1 MGTYGPAADQGPESE
16 LPASGPSRWRRVLG
30 RSRWGRPTR
39 QDAVAGFVTGLFSI
53 PEGMAY
59 ASIGGFNPLLGLY
72 SGMVPT
78 AVGSLFSR
86 TVLMTTTLTSAIA
99 LTSHSVLDEAGLD
112 ADDPRHIA
120 TLTILVGAFM
130 LLFGLLGMGSL
141 MSFVSNAVMTGF
153 TTGIA
158 IQILAGVIEDATG
171 YRTSAHNT
179 LAKLGD
185 AVIHVGSWEPT
196 STVVAAAT
204 VACWFAL
211 HAVERLRAFAI
222 LLALIIASLP
232 VVVLDLD
239 VRLVGDIGTIPR
251 SLPQPVVPD
260 PGVAPE
266 LITGAVAVALV
277 ALAQAAG
284 IGAAVPNPDGTRSN
298 VSGDFTAQGVANIAG
313 GFFRALPTG
322 GSMSRTGVATSAGA
336 RTRWAGVFAGI
347 VLAVLVLVAGPLA
360 EQIPMPVIGGLIVVI
375 AGELI
380 IGRLGDIRLV
390 ARTGPLPTV
399 AMIATFVATTQLPL
413 QDAILLGAGLS
424 LLLFCVNAQRRA
436 RIRALERDARGRWR
450 TTDVPPRVEPGTVT
464 VLHYEGVSMFAE
476 VARLD
481 EEWPALAEARE
492 AVVIFH
498 VRTLPDV
505 PSSTIIKAL
514 AQRAHQLTDHGSR
527 LMVVGLDPTLMKV
540 FDRTGLSSILGSEN
554 VVMRTPTFFEA
565 LDHAY
570 DDALAWT
577 RGQRPRESG

>member
-1 MGTYGPAADQGPESE
+1 M
-16 LPASGPSRWRRVLG
+16 SRSTSRERATHSKRRLRLV
-30 RSRWGRPTR
+30 RPTR

-78 AVGSLFSR
+78 TVGSLFSR

-99 LTSHSVLDEAGLD
+99 LTSHSVLTQAGLR
-112 ADDPRHIA
+112 ADDPGNIA
-120 TLTILVGAFM
+120 MLTILVGAVM
-130 LLFGLLGMGSL
+130 LLFGLLRMGSL

-158 IQILAGVIEDATG
+158 LQILAGVIEDATG
-171 YRTSAHNT
+171 YQTSYHNT
-179 LAKLGD
+179 IAKLGD
-185 AVIHVGSWEPT
+185 ALAHVGSWDLT
-196 STVVAAAT
+196 STLVSAGT
-204 VACWFAL
+204 VGCWFAA
-211 HAVERLRAFAI
+211 HAVKRLEPFAI
-222 LLALIIASLP
+222 LIALILVSIIVALAG
-232 VVVLDLD
+232 LD
-239 VRLVGDIGTIPR
+239 VREVGDIGAIPR
-251 SLPQPVVPD
+251 SLPHPVLPD
-260 PGVAPE
+260 ASAAPE
-266 LITGAVAVALV
+266 LLTGAVAVALV

-284 IGAAVPNPDGTRSN
+284 IGAAVPNPDGTRTN

-336 RTRWAGVFAGI
+336 RTRWTGIFAGI
-347 VLAVLVLVAGPLA
+347 VLAVLVLVAGPVA

-380 IGRLGDIRLV
+380 AGRVGDIPLV
-390 ARTGPLPTV
+390 VRTGLLPAI
-399 AMIATFVATTQLPL
+399 AMVATFVATTQLPL

-424 LLLFCVNAQRRA
+424 LLLFCVNAQRQA
-436 RIRALERDARGRWR
+436 RIRALQRDDLGRWS
-450 TTDVPPRVEPGTVT
+450 TTDVPARIEPGAVT

-476 VARLD
+476 IERLD
-481 EEWPALAEARE
+481 EAWPTLADARN

-514 AQRAHQLTDHGSR
+514 AKRAHQLADHGSR
-527 LMVVGLDPTLMKV
+527 LMIVGLDPALVKV
-540 FDRTGLSSILGSEN
+540 FDRTGLSAIIGAEN
-554 VVMRTPTFFEA
+554 VITRTPTFFEA
-565 LDHAY
+565 LDRAY
-570 DDALAWT
+570 DDAVAWT
-577 RGQRPRESG
+577 RRPH